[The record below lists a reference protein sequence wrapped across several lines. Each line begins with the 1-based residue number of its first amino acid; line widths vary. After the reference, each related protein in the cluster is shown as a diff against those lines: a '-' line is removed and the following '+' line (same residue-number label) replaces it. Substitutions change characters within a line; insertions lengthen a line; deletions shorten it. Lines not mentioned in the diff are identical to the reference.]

1 MLISVETYSSSLT
14 VFYSLTSEVSL
25 VLWVHEF
32 PPSHLP
38 PLPPSIPLSL
48 PLSVSCSRLST
59 TPSDVFYIT
68 ARTDA
73 H

>member
-38 PLPPSIPLSL
+38 PSIPLSL